1 MLTKFSSLSKLF
13 LAFCQETQLAEQCNR
28 HDVLNSK
35 KKGVIILVPFLIS
48 KVQIL
53 WPFFHFLDKFL
64 KYSST
69 NCFCQYSTL
78 SNPPPVSIYSVQLS
92 VLFMSLCFHV
102 FISEPEKKFW
112 SIFTFMLFFRSTISS
127 HCRHLQ
133 VGHLFISTDFL
144 FLPDPQYPVTC
155 DIYKLDRSCLSL
167 HSLRQTTHLL
177 PVTNRPQCVLSLRR
191 YPLQAT
197 TSHSST

>member
-13 LAFCQETQLAEQCNR
+13 LVFCQETQLAEQCNR

-78 SNPPPVSIYSVQLS
+78 SNPPPVNIYSVQLS

-102 FISEPEKKFW
+102 FISEPKKKFW
-112 SIFTFMLFFRSTISS
+112 SIFTFMLFF
-127 HCRHLQ
+127 
-133 VGHLFISTDFL
+133 
-144 FLPDPQYPVTC
+144 PDPQYPITVDTC
-155 DIYKLDRSCLSL
+155 KLDICLSL
-167 HSLRQTTHLL
+167 QIFYFCQIHNTQL
-177 PVTNRPQCVLSLRR
+177 P
-191 YPLQAT
+191 AT
-197 TSHSST
+197 STSWTDHVYLYTV